1 MNRDTAVEI
10 QYQKCLGRHDG
21 VVSWKGREATLLN
34 LNYPQ
39 HTPQMAR
46 IKIGGAKAR
55 WVPLE
60 ELS

>member
-1 MNRDTAVEI
+1 MNRGTAVEI
-10 QYQKCLGRHDG
+10 QYQSVLGRHDG
-21 VVSWKGREATLLN
+21 TVSWNGKKATLLN

-46 IKIGGAKAR
+46 IRVEGDKTR

-60 ELS
+60 EIS